1 MLSIGGVVLPVLG
14 WIVGVVLLWVS
25 DVWSTRDKLL
35 GTFVTPGGIG
45 LPLIWLASQS
55 LSACGGD
62 DCGNGTSAADW
73 AVIVAALALFF
84 GAPIATIV
92 HLARRTRTRPAT

>member
-1 MLSIGGVVLPVLG
+1 MLSIGGIVLPVLR
-14 WIVGVVLLWVS
+14 WIVGVMLLWVS

-45 LPLIWLASQS
+45 LPLISLASQS

-62 DCGNGTSAADW
+62 DCGNETSAADW

-92 HLARRTRTRPAT
+92 HLARRPRARPAT